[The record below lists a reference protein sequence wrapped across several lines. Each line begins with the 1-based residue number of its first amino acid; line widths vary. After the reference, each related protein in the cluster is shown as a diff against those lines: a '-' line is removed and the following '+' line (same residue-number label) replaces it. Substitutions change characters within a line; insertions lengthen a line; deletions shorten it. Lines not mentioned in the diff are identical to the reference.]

1 MAKKSKRRSP
11 PARKAAPKAPPRKN
25 GSLSTIL
32 KQQGLF
38 EGLKLCLDAGD
49 RDSYPGSGPEW
60 HDTSGNGYRF
70 LLGSNVG
77 GRAPE
82 FHGNAGKLSSSEYWS
97 FDGAGKFTY
106 DGVNESWM
114 QNLHKAGAKAWG
126 AAWVWLG
133 ATQLQGLLGNSA
145 GMLVNAGFVWA
156 CGATLD
162 HGILVNNDSGSR
174 TAINQN
180 AGGSGLAADQWHFL
194 AFSINEAVGT
204 DGLVFLT
211 DGNAQS
217 RTSTYN
223 APAIGDATWPCQ
235 IGSRGGNNAPLSA
248 GSRLAMFCMGEG
260 VAPSGKQL
268 LALRDA
274 TRGRFGL

>member
-11 PARKAAPKAPPRKN
+11 PARTASPKALSRKN

-49 RDSYPGSGPEW
+49 RDSYPGSGAEW

-70 LLGSNVG
+70 LLGSNAG
-77 GRAPE
+77 GKAPE

-133 ATQLQGLLGNSA
+133 AAQIQGLFGTSAGVRTSIGLTWQFSTAADHGLMVSNAGSTVALFQYCGNSGLPA
-145 GMLVNAGFVWA
+145 G
-156 CGATLD
+156 
-162 HGILVNNDSGSR
+162 
-174 TAINQN
+174 
-180 AGGSGLAADQWHFL
+180 QWHFV
-194 AFSINEAVGT
+194 AFSLDEPTGT
-204 DGLVFLT
+204 NGLTFVT
-211 DGNAQS
+211 DTMVATRNSAYSSPAAGNA
-217 RTSTYN
+217 TY
-223 APAIGDATWPCQ
+223 AGEV
-235 IGSRGGNNAPLSA
+235 GSRGNNNLPLSA